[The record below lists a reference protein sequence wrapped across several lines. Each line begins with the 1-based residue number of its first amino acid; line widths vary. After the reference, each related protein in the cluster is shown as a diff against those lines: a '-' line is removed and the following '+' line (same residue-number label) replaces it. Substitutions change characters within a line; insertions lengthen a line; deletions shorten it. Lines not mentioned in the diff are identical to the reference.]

1 MDRQKLLLIL
11 LAVVAVAIGGDW
23 VYRTWVEEPFAKQE
37 AEQTKLEK
45 SLSDVQDRTVRAK
58 TLVRDLPEF
67 EDRSLPANPVIARQ
81 AYQAWWWQ
89 LIKRHEIASPT
100 VDVSQPRPRSLTKST
115 KKDARPD
122 MHELSVTVRGVAAL
136 PVVVDLLAEFH
147 GTPFLH
153 RIDSLSLT
161 PLNQG
166 RNLSF
171 SLTVVAL
178 ALRTATE
185 ENKLP
190 GQSAGDVILVEA
202 GASEATAGDVV
213 DSTGGSAAA
222 GIATTTPNPIVRPAV
237 EDAGATDA
245 SPTVANGESSVS
257 GSSAGGAAEAEVVAN
272 AAGGENGGEVGEV
285 PSPAGAAAEQVA
297 AVPMVER
304 PWQDIV
310 KRNMFAAGGGMTVA
324 KSIKLSAITEDVKGV
339 KQAWFRQV
347 GAAATQIV
355 DQGKSLSQ
363 GPLMAK
369 VIELGEE
376 HAILLIDGDRVRVQI
391 GQVLADGMALVQSEP
406 R

>member
-1 MDRQKLLLIL
+1 MDRQKLLLVV
-11 LAVVAVAIGGDW
+11 LAFVAVAIGGDW
-23 VYRTWVEEPFAKQE
+23 AYRTWVEEPFAKQE

-45 SLSDVQDRTVRAK
+45 SQSDVHDRTIRAK

-89 LIKRHEIASPT
+89 LVKRYDIASPT

-147 GTPFLH
+147 GTKFLH

-190 GQSAGDVILVEA
+190 GQSAGDVILVESE
-202 GASEATAGDVV
+202 ASETSAGEVPSTAGSPVGVV
-213 DSTGGSAAA
+213 
-222 GIATTTPNPIVRPAV
+222 TTTPNPIARPAT
-237 EDAGATDA
+237 DTAGLTNGSGTAEA
-245 SPTVANGESSVS
+245 SENAGGVGTNGEAVTS
-257 GSSAGGAAEAEVVAN
+257 
-272 AAGGENGGEVGEV
+272 AAGVGNGGEGDSAPNDGGV
-285 PSPAGAAAEQVA
+285 AGNPVAAAEV
-297 AVPMVER
+297 VER

-324 KSIKLSAITEDVKGV
+324 KSIKLSAITEDVKGM

-347 GAAATQIV
+347 GANGTQIV
-355 DQGKSLSQ
+355 DQGKSFSQ
-363 GPLMAK
+363 GPLVAK
-369 VIELGEE
+369 VVELGEE
-376 HAILLIDGDRVRVQI
+376 HAILLIEGDRVRVQI
-391 GQVLADGMALVQSEP
+391 GQVLADGVALVQN
-406 R
+406 